1 MSISWFAGEYKQ
13 HSAALKYFRL
23 RYEREGHN
31 EGERLS
37 TSRKAAVA
45 AIVHPK
51 GEAFHFVEEDMREWS
66 WWELV
71 AQMDDDSLEYVV
83 CDGDRS
89 RGLIACE
96 VRPRPNSYDHKRQVQ
111 RTDVPQ
117 LREWDFVLI
126 RSDETAVR
134 LHPAWS
140 NTKMSTFA
148 VDGAYGPC
156 RDPPQRLGEI

>member
-1 MSISWFAGEYKQ
+1 MED
-13 HSAALKYFRL
+13 
-23 RYEREGHN
+23 
-31 EGERLS
+31 
-37 TSRKAAVA
+37 
-45 AIVHPK
+45 
-51 GEAFHFVEEDMREWS
+51 DMREWS
-66 WWELV
+66 WWEMV

-126 RSDETAVR
+126 RSDATVVR
-134 LHPAWS
+134 LHPGWNRPKIPIFLVEGHAEPVATPENGLGRS
-140 NTKMSTFA
+140 
-148 VDGAYGPC
+148 DGEGTYQKY
-156 RDPPQRLGEI
+156 RTLGKQAELRFGSRAGTLV